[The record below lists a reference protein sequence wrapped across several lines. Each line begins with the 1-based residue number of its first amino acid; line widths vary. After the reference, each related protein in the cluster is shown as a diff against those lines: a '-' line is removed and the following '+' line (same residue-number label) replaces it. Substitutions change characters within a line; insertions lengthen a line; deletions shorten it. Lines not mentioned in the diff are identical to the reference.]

1 MRTITLEVPDQV
13 ASILDSMSNIEKFK
27 ALIIAALMAGKV
39 NSVDEILKRVDNRVK
54 SQKLTEAEIDNLLN
68 EIS

>member
-13 ASILDSMSNIEKFK
+13 ASILDSMSNVEKFK
-27 ALIIAALMAGKV
+27 TLIIAALMAGKA
-39 NSVDEILKRVDNRVK
+39 NSVDEILKRIDSRTK
-54 SQKLTEAEIDNLLN
+54 TQKLTETEINNLLN

>member
-1 MRTITLEVPDQV
+1 MRKITLEVPDQV

-39 NSVDEILKRVDNRVK
+39 NSVDEILKRIDGRTK
-54 SQKLTEAEIDNLLN
+54 SQKLTEAEINNLLN

>member
-39 NSVDEILKRVDNRVK
+39 NSVDEILKRVDSRVK
-54 SQKLTEAEIDNLLN
+54 SQKLTEEEINNLLD

>member
-39 NSVDEILKRVDNRVK
+39 NSVDEILKRVDSRTK
-54 SQKLTEAEIDNLLN
+54 TQKLTEAEINNLLN

>member
-39 NSVDEILKRVDNRVK
+39 NSVDEILKRIDSRVK
-54 SQKLTEAEIDNLLN
+54 SQKLTEAEINNLLN

>member
-13 ASILDSMSNIEKFK
+13 ASILDSMSNVEKFK
-27 ALIIAALMAGKV
+27 TLIIAALLAGKV
-39 NSVDEILKRVDNRVK
+39 NSIDEIFKRVDNRLNTH
-54 SQKLTEAEIDNLLN
+54 KLSEAEINILLD

>member
-39 NSVDEILKRVDNRVK
+39 NSVDEILKRVDSRVK
-54 SQKLTEAEIDNLLN
+54 SQKLTEAEINNLLN

>member
-39 NSVDEILKRVDNRVK
+39 NSVDEILKRIDSRTK
-54 SQKLTEAEIDNLLN
+54 TQKLTEAEINNLLN